1 MTFFTGTGR
10 HRVQIAHFFRG
21 QIGSRARSGLGL
33 VVVSP
38 LYRIRHRCGS
48 LELPESFES
57 KPWPKAAKTPR
68 KLHGEEDR
76 ETLTTAF
83 NYAGC
88 LLSLRRFEET
98 RALLRKTLPVARR
111 VTRDSSEISIRMR
124 TGYARALYTD
134 TTATLDD
141 LREAVTTL
149 EEMERTARRVFGSAH
164 PLVTNIE
171 AGLREASM
179 AFCVAS
185 MALRGA

>member
-111 VTRDSSEISIRMR
+111 VARDSSELSIRMR
-124 TGYARALYTD
+124 WNYAEALYLD
-134 TTATLDD
+134 PSVTLDD

-149 EEMERTARRVFGSAH
+149 EDAERIARRVLGSAH
-164 PLVTNIE
+164 PDVVGME
-171 AGLREASM
+171 RGLRQARHKLAARETPSA
-179 AFCVAS
+179 
-185 MALRGA
+185 

>member
-1 MTFFTGTGR
+1 M
-10 HRVQIAHFFRG
+10 
-21 QIGSRARSGLGL
+21 
-33 VVVSP
+33 VSP

-111 VTRDSSEISIRMR
+111 VARDSSELSIRMR
-124 TGYARALYTD
+124 WIYGQALYFD
-134 TTATLDD
+134 DDATLDD

-149 EEMERTARRVFGSAH
+149 EETARIARRVLGSAH
-164 PLVTNIE
+164 PTALQIE
-171 AGLREASM
+171 RNLQDARATLRARETQSSAG
-179 AFCVAS
+179 
-185 MALRGA
+185 GA